1 VLEFLTGLAG
11 TMMLRLGVFFLTPL
25 SIILI
30 FPEYFFEEKNK
41 IFTNPIEFGKPYF
54 GLAP

>member
-1 VLEFLTGLAG
+1 
-11 TMMLRLGVFFLTPL
+11 MMLRLGVFFLTPL

-30 FPEYFFEEKNK
+30 FPEYYFEEKNK